1 MGAPERLLRWHYR
14 SRHESLI
21 AVSNR
26 AFYDDRLIVFPSP
39 DAERREAGLVLRPM
53 TGADYD
59 RGRSRTNPVEAEA
72 VSTAVMALAR
82 AQLARPA
89 EARLS
94 LGVAAFSMAQR
105 EAIQDRLEL
114 LRSDEPA
121 CEPFFAPGGPEPFFV
136 KNLETVQ
143 GDERDVI
150 FISIGYGR
158 TADGALAMGFGPLN
172 GEGGERRLNV
182 LITRARI
189 RCEVFTSLTSGD
201 LDLNRTG
208 AAGVQ
213 ALKLFLAYAEGQSL
227 DGRAAASEA
236 MPEARPEFEQA
247 VAASL
252 AAAGY
257 TVRSRVGSGSAT
269 PAFDLAVVD
278 RGQPGRYRLALACD
292 GPDYH
297 AARTARDRDRLR
309 FQVLQSLGW
318 TLRHVWSTDWIK
330 NPDGELKRVLAA
342 LEEPAPPPKEPDP
355 EPEPAPAAVA
365 SGDPPPDAVSVNG
378 QDAEPAPAY
387 ERETEGAA
395 DPAPPVA
402 VAYEVARL
410 PEKLSGFDLSSVP
423 TGRLASWVAE
433 VVAVESPV
441 HVDEV
446 ARRIAEAAGVKR
458 LGSRMQAALDSACR
472 DAARRGTIRRQGDF
486 LWSPAMQQ
494 PVVRDRSDL
503 PAASRKLDLIAPE
516 EVAQAVE
523 AVVAASFGIEADAL
537 PAAAGRALGF
547 TRIGDEFRAR
557 VVSIVQSA
565 TESGR
570 LALRGGQVVAATAKP
585 GV

>member
-1 MGAPERLLRWHYR
+1 
-14 SRHESLI
+14 
-21 AVSNR
+21 
-26 AFYDDRLIVFPSP
+26 
-39 DAERREAGLVLRPM
+39 
-53 TGADYD
+53 
-59 RGRSRTNPVEAEA
+59 
-72 VSTAVMALAR
+72 MALAR

-105 EAIQDRLEL
+105 DAIQDQLER

-201 LDLNRTG
+201 LDLNRTS

-213 ALKLFLAYAEGQSL
+213 ALKSFLAYAEGQSL
-227 DGRAAASEA
+227 DGRPAASEA
-236 MPEARPEFEQA
+236 VPEARPEFEQA

-252 AAAGY
+252 TAAGY
-257 TVRSRVGSGSAT
+257 TVRARIGTGSAP

-278 RGQPGRYRLALACD
+278 RRQPGRYQLALACD
-292 GPDYH
+292 GPDYS

-342 LEEPAPPPKEPDP
+342 LEEPAPAPKEPDP
-355 EPEPAPAAVA
+355 EPEPAPAAA
-365 SGDPPPDAVSVNG
+365 DDPATEVLSVNG
-378 QDAEPAPAY
+378 QDDEPAPAY
-387 ERETEGAA
+387 EREAEDAS
-395 DPAPPVA
+395 DPAPPTA
-402 VAYEVARL
+402 VAYQVARL
-410 PEKLSGFDLSSVP
+410 PEKLSGLDLSSVP

-486 LWSPAMQQ
+486 LWSPTMQQ
-494 PVVRDRSDL
+494 PVVRDRSNL

-537 PAAAGRALGF
+537 PAAVGRALGF
-547 TRIGDEFRAR
+547 TRVGDEFQRA
-557 VVSIVQSA
+557 
-565 TESGR
+565 GR
-570 LALRGGQVVAATAKP
+570 GDR
-585 GV
+585 